1 MSAGRPAVPAG
12 PVQVAPA
19 GFVPRAEQ
27 EQILEAAL
35 AGIELG
41 GHDRRIAAWM
51 ANWDTST
58 LLTVVSW
65 IVRARAAG
73 PAR

>member
-1 MSAGRPAVPAG
+1 VSAVWPAVPDG
-12 PVQVAPA
+12 PVEVPPA
-19 GFVPRAEQ
+19 GFMPRAEQ

-41 GHDRRIAAWM
+41 GHDRRIVAWM

-58 LLTVVSW
+58 LVTVVSW

-73 PAR
+73 PGR